1 MIYMTF
7 KAAYDGSGG
16 WVPEDAPANWTGMP
30 PSSGGMWHDMLDHH
44 LKYRGSGLGDELF
57 ALGARSHNV
66 YVRYYLGHKH
76 LVNDLRRFSSQN
88 NWVIPPAP
96 RKTRFSEKDIDFERL
111 LSSTMYSLKHIADAK
126 WQNFEDLE
134 HWLRLG
140 YRWAKRRY
148 GKLDM
153 NQVYEDLRGAIPTKN
168 MGWTEH
174 YNPGDRFRMGLCLTT
189 GKVSYEHLT

>member
-7 KAAYDGSGG
+7 KSSSEDTG
-16 WVPEDAPANWTGMP
+16 WVPEDAPPHWHGMP
-30 PSSGGMWHDMLDHH
+30 PTSGGMWHDMLDHRS
-44 LKYRGSGLGDELF
+44 KYRGSGLGDELF

-66 YVRYYLGHKH
+66 YVRYDSGQDH
-76 LVNDLRRFSSQN
+76 LVNDLRRFSYQN

-96 RKTRFSEKDIDFERL
+96 RKTRFSKKDIAFERL
-111 LSSTMYSLKHIADAK
+111 LSSTLYSLKYMAEAK

-153 NQVYEDLRGAIPTKN
+153 KQVYKDLRGAIPVKG
-168 MGWTEH
+168 MGWTE
-174 YNPGDRFRMGLCLTT
+174 YYVPGDRFRMGLCLTT
-189 GKVSYEHLT
+189 GKVSYEQLVD